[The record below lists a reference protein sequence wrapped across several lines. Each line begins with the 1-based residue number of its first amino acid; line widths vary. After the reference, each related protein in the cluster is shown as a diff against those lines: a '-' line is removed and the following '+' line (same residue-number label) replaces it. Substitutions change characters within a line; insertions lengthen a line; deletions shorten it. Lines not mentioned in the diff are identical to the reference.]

1 VKYDRETHEGKILL
15 AYDQKRGI
23 WANSLTT
30 SLGRSIRT
38 SGTIFSAAS
47 RHTLQVVGLAAALRS
62 VTIKEAAILADKAGV
77 PKPRLIITSTDA
89 TFLEA
94 LPALMK
100 GDRTAK
106 QLRAGK
112 NFLGLLGRQLVRFQL
127 DFVPLPEGDF
137 IGDKLK
143 NWAYRHYPDKGL
155 MRTIPPFLVPSAV
168 SKVD

>member
-1 VKYDRETHEGKILL
+1 MKYDRETHEGKILL

-23 WANSLTT
+23 WTNSVTT
-30 SLGRSIRT
+30 SLGRSVRT

-47 RHTLQVVGLAAALRS
+47 RHTLQAIGLTSALRS
-62 VTIKEAAILADKAGV
+62 ITNKEAAILADKAGV
-77 PKPRLIITSTDA
+77 AKPRLIITSTDD
-89 TFLEA
+89 TFLKA

-106 QLRAGK
+106 PLRAGK

-143 NWAYRHYPDKGL
+143 NWAYRLYPDKALIG
-155 MRTIPPFLVPSAV
+155 TIPAFLIPSAV